1 VRVRFIILLSVVNF
15 VSVGS
20 LPAQSPTGTISGV
33 VFDPSQAVVAEA
45 EITIVNDATR
55 VQYFTKT
62 NGAGIYVVTNLPP
75 GAYRIQVAKIGFKTI
90 IKPDI
95 VIHVQDALAINFTL
109 PIGAVSEVVTVRGG
123 APLVNTESAA
133 VSTVIDREFVENLP
147 LNGRSFNTLLQ
158 LTPGVLVV
166 PTAPINGEN
175 GQFSV
180 NGQRTNANYFT
191 VDGVSVNFGVVPR
204 PALGQS
210 GAGGSQ
216 AFNVFGGTSSLVSV
230 DALQEFRVETST
242 FAAEF
247 GRSPGGQV
255 IMTTRSGTNQF
266 HGNLFDYFRNT
277 VLDANDWISN
287 SVGLPRAPEH
297 QNDFGGVFGGPIVRD
312 RTFFFFSYEG
322 LRLDLPASGS
332 VLVPSASARASA
344 TGAASALLDSYP
356 VPNGPTSA
364 VDPNLAQ
371 FNGNYSNRTS
381 MDATSVRLDHQFRR
395 RFSIFGRYNFSPS
408 RSIVRGAP
416 ALALR
421 DFIHTNTQT
430 FTAGIATQVT
440 SQTMNAL
447 RVNYSRQSA
456 YDTNVLDSFGGAQP
470 LQPSTLMPSPLSPG
484 NSNTP
489 VTIRGVTAGQFIFGK
504 NSDNSETQANVVDD
518 FAVSK
523 GAHQLKFGVDYRN
536 LFLRNGRPIILSY
549 FFLNVQAVLNGV
561 NRFSQIINTNN
572 LDLGIRATSLY
583 AQDLWRISP
592 RFTLNYGLRWE
603 LNPAPYGRHGTVL
616 GTFDNINDPQS
627 LSPAPSGTPLWSTTY
642 GNFAPR
648 LGFAY
653 QVTSKGDLV
662 LRAGWG
668 IFYDL
673 GTGAAADVT
682 DSYPNENRAILVN
695 QPFPFTSLAL
705 PPLPPTVPY
714 PNLYVFDRSLQL
726 PYSQQWNVAL
736 EKGFG
741 ADQAISVT
749 YVGQTGRRLLNNEA
763 SFAPSPIVS
772 QFLEVTRNAGSSDY
786 HALQVSFR
794 RALSHNFQAIANY
807 TWSHSLDEASG
818 DNNGGIPLSISPLR
832 LDRGNS
838 DFDIRHNFS
847 MALTYVIPAASA
859 HGFLGVVSRGWAVDG
874 TFVARTGFPINVT
887 TSQVSG
893 LINPILVT
901 ATRPDRV
908 AGQPLY
914 IPDTTAPGG
923 KVLNQNAFA
932 IPTTPRQG
940 DLGRNS
946 VPGFGFHQL
955 DLSVRRRFSLTEKIA
970 LQLRS
975 DFFNILNHP
984 NFANPDGNLD
994 DPTFGRSNQMLS
1006 QGLGGLSPLYQMG
1019 GPRSVQ
1025 LSLKLIF

>member
-1 VRVRFIILLSVVNF
+1 VRLYRVVFLVVLSLLVIASID
-15 VSVGS
+15 G
-20 LPAQSPTGTISGV
+20 QSPNGTISGIV
-33 VFDPSQAVVAEA
+33 VDSSGAVIVGA
-45 EITIVNDATR
+45 EILIANDATG
-55 VQYFTKT
+55 VQYPAKT
-62 NGAGIYVVTNLPP
+62 NGDGFYLVTNLPP
-75 GAYRIQVAKIGFKTI
+75 GTYRLQVSNSGFKTI

-109 PIGAVSEVVTVRGG
+109 PIGAASEVVTVQGG
-123 APLVNTESAA
+123 APLVNTENSS
-133 VSTVIDREFVENLP
+133 VSTVIDRQFVENLP

-158 LTPGVLVV
+158 LTPGVLIV
-166 PTAPINGEN
+166 PTSPINGEN

-180 NGQRTNANYFT
+180 NGQRTNSNYFT
-191 VDGVSVNFGVVPR
+191 VDGISVNFGVTPQ

-266 HGNLFDYFRNT
+266 HGDLFDYFRNT

-287 SVGLPRAPEH
+287 SAGLPRAPEH

-344 TGAASALLDSYP
+344 TGAASALLNSYP
-356 VPNGPTSA
+356 VPNGAISSM
-364 VDPNLAQ
+364 DPNLAQ

-381 MDATSVRLDHQFRR
+381 MDATSLRIDHQFWH
-395 RFSIFGRYNFSPS
+395 RFSIFGRYNYSPS
-408 RSIVRGAP
+408 NSIVRGAP
-416 ALALR
+416 AMAVR

-430 FTAGIATQVT
+430 LTVGVAMQLTPETV
-440 SQTMNAL
+440 NAL
-447 RVNYSRQSA
+447 RLNYSRQSA
-456 YDTNVLDSFGGAQP
+456 YDTNALDSFGGAQP
-470 LQPSTLMPSPLSPG
+470 LQPSILMPTPLSPN
-484 NSNTP
+484 NSSTP
-489 VTIRGVTAGQFIFGK
+489 ATINGVTAGQFILGK
-504 NSDNSETQANVVDD
+504 NSNNAETQANVVDD
-518 FAVSK
+518 FSVGK
-523 GAHQLKFGVDYRN
+523 GAHQFKFGVDYRN
-536 LFLRNGRPIILSY
+536 LFLSNGRPIILSY
-549 FFLNVQAVLNGV
+549 FFLNVQAVINGV
-561 NRFSQIINTNN
+561 DRFSQIINADN
-572 LDLGIRATSLY
+572 LNLGFRATSLY
-583 AQDLWRISP
+583 AQDVWKMSP

-603 LNPAPYGRHGTVL
+603 LNPAPYGRSGTVL
-616 GTFDNINDPQS
+616 GTFNNINDPQS
-627 LSPAPSGTPLWSTTY
+627 LSPAASGTPLWSTTY

-653 QVTSKGDLV
+653 RLSSKGDMV

-668 IFYDL
+668 VFYDL
-673 GTGAAADVT
+673 GTGAAADIT

-695 QPFPFTSLAL
+695 QPFPFAGLSL
-705 PPLPPTVPY
+705 PPLPPTAPY
-714 PNLYVFDRSLQL
+714 PNLYLFDRNLQL

-736 EKGFG
+736 ERSFG
-741 ADQAISVT
+741 ADQAVSVT
-749 YVGQTGRRLLNNEA
+749 YVGQAGRRLLNNEA
-763 SFAPSPIVS
+763 SFAPSPLVS
-772 QFLEVTRNAGSSDY
+772 QFLQVTRNAGSSDY
-786 HALQVSFR
+786 NALQVSFR

-807 TWSHSLDEASG
+807 TWSHSIDEASG

-838 DFDIRHNFS
+838 DFDVRHNFS
-847 MALTYVIPAASA
+847 MALTYVIPAASS
-859 HGFLGVVSRGWAVDG
+859 HGFLGAVSRGWAVDG

-887 TSQVSG
+887 TFQVAG
-893 LINPILVT
+893 LINPALVT
-901 ATRPDRV
+901 ATRPDLV
-908 AGQPLY
+908 PGQPIY
-914 IPDTTAPGG
+914 IPDATAPGG
-923 KVLNQNAFA
+923 KVLNRNAFV

-940 DLGRNS
+940 DLGRNA
-946 VPGFGFHQL
+946 VHGFDFYQF
-955 DLSVRRRFSLTEKIA
+955 DLSVRRKFPLTERIA

-975 DFFNILNHP
+975 DFFNVLNHP

-994 DPTFGRSNQMLS
+994 DPTFGRSSQMLN